1 MSISTDGG
9 ILRKLISL
17 LLTTSLLAGCGGAQ
31 VEEPEVGK
39 SSDAY
44 EVGAMPELLGL
55 TLFEAEE
62 IGRQVELELLLPLGF
77 YPSNSDWDTRAKR
90 LFICHQEMYED
101 RISVKYSS
109 SCEGFWAAP
118 DVGQMSLPLAV
129 REIETRGLKYEVTYI
144 GEASEDS
151 GIVCEQEPKAETY
164 IPKGKV
170 FLGVGTD
177 CTSYF
182 TAKLEA
188 LEAEEQAAK
197 QASEEELKA
206 QAEAEEEAARQAQID
221 DPNTPLGTRAFI
233 NGSLD
238 GLGDLQDQ
246 VQYIKDTALVGDLC
260 LFICWL
266 NISLAKNLV
275 EREIAPDSYS
285 SEWESL
291 KQQLE
296 DDVEAMN
303 TARDY
308 FWDDILSTDE
318 LVAEIDRVLKTVRKM
333 QTLVQGIPYPEL

>member
-1 MSISTDGG
+1 M
-9 ILRKLISL
+9 
-17 LLTTSLLAGCGGAQ
+17 
-31 VEEPEVGK
+31 
-39 SSDAY
+39 
-44 EVGAMPELLGL
+44 
-55 TLFEAEE
+55 
-62 IGRQVELELLLPLGF
+62 
-77 YPSNSDWDTRAKR
+77 
-90 LFICHQEMYED
+90 
-101 RISVKYSS
+101 
-109 SCEGFWAAP
+109 
-118 DVGQMSLPLAV
+118 
-129 REIETRGLKYEVTYI
+129 
-144 GEASEDS
+144 
-151 GIVCEQEPKAETY
+151 
-164 IPKGKV
+164 
-170 FLGVGTD
+170 
-177 CTSYF
+177 
-182 TAKLEA
+182 
-188 LEAEEQAAK
+188 
-197 QASEEELKA
+197 KA